1 MTADCNADEMV
12 IRYTE
17 DIQNVSIGK
26 LDTEVPVHEA
36 ESEPIKDH
44 IATASENT
52 NSKKCTTC

>member
-26 LDTEVPVHEA
+26 LDTEVPVH
-36 ESEPIKDH
+36 
-44 IATASENT
+44 
-52 NSKKCTTC
+52 